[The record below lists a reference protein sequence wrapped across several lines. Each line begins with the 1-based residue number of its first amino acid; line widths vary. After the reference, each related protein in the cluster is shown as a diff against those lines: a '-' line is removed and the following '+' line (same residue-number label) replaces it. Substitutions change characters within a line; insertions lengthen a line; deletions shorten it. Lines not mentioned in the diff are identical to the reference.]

1 MKKRLAKKY
10 ALWTIQGL
18 LTALFLFA
26 GGVKFTLLFEA
37 FMQSGH
43 GPSLLLFLRSVTVT
57 EVLGA
62 VGGLILVPAL
72 ILVIVG
78 SLLAFAAY
86 DRPASASPDKFIC
99 PVDPAVSYSIQQCKE
114 KQQCDL

>member
-1 MKKRLAKKY
+1 MKKRLINKY
-10 ALWTIQGL
+10 ALWTVQGL
-18 LTALFLFA
+18 LIILFLFI
-26 GGVKFTLLFEA
+26 GGMKLTLLWET

-43 GPSLLLFLRSVTVT
+43 GPSLLRLSLRFVHMAG
-57 EVLGA
+57 VLGA

-86 DRPASASPDKFIC
+86 DRPASACPNKFI
-99 PVDPAVSYSIQQCKE
+99 
-114 KQQCDL
+114 